1 VSGGE
6 QLTFD
11 LPHRAALRRENFLV
25 APCNLDA
32 VTWIDRW
39 PEWPGPATC
48 LHGPAGCGK
57 SHLLEVWRVR
67 SDARICNADLLA
79 EHGPAYFA
87 NAGAVALDDAE
98 QVRDEVALFH
108 LFNLVKEAGGYLLLA
123 AATPPGRWAV
133 ELPDLRSR
141 LNAST
146 AIGVSAPDDVLL
158 SSLLAKLF
166 ADRQLKVTEDVIGYA
181 VRRMERSFDAA
192 RRLVAALDALALA
205 EKRAVGLS
213 MVRDTLNR
221 MADAA

>member
-1 VSGGE
+1 M
-6 QLTFD
+6 
-11 LPHRAALRRENFLV
+11 
-25 APCNLDA
+25 
-32 VTWIDRW
+32 
-39 PEWPGPATC
+39 
-48 LHGPAGCGK
+48 
-57 SHLLEVWRVR
+57 
-67 SDARICNADLLA
+67 
-79 EHGPAYFA
+79 
-87 NAGAVALDDAE
+87 
-98 QVRDEVALFH
+98 
-108 LFNLVKEAGGYLLLA
+108 LA